1 MAKLNDSLLA
11 GASGKLNGCVI
22 YKVGKDTYARKLA
35 DTVSNPR
42 TDEQTLQRSKLPG
55 AQTMFRAM
63 RGSLL
68 ESVNAIAARENERRS
83 GYHWF
88 LHANMNM
95 FGADQYIDYPRLVLT
110 AGSLQLPFA
119 LKAAGSD
126 EGYLELEWMDNSS
139 TVTAQSTD
147 RLLVA
152 AIFDD
157 EPYLPVMLDVE
168 EFYRSDRHGIVNLPE
183 GTWRTAHLYCFFGAE
198 DKKRYSPCMYFSVR
212 KS

>member
-42 TDEQTLQRSKLPG
+42 TEEQTLQRSKLPG

-95 FGADQYIDYPRLVLT
+95 FGANQYIDYPRLVLT

-119 LKAAGSD
+119 LKAAGSG

-168 EFYRSDRHGIVNLPE
+168 EFCRSDRHGIVNLPE
-183 GTWRTAHLYCFFGAE
+183 GTWTTAHLYCFFGAE
-198 DKKRYSPCMYFSVR
+198 DKKRYSPCMYFSVS